1 MKHRAGIVHLMI
13 ALLMAAFMEVPAQE
27 SLQLGFVRS
36 VPQSLRLNPAGEV
49 PYTWWMGIPALSSWH
64 VGAVNS
70 GFTFHDVFYRGSDD
84 SLRFDVDAFLD
95 GLKKNNDVS
104 VNLSSEILAFGFHLK
119 QYYLEARVTERFMGS
134 FHYSK
139 DLMTLLFRLNGGFI
153 NTTADICGLGVNMSL
168 FHEVSL
174 GASRKINDRWTSG
187 FRLKYLAGVANIYSR
202 KTSLTLFTDESLAYA
217 LTFDSDIEINSSF
230 PGIPD
235 HPADSLDF
243 SLDEKRMLRQLDGW
257 KNPGFA
263 VDLGITYRLLDAL
276 TLGVSVN
283 DLGFIHWKNNP
294 RSLVSDE
301 KNHAYTF
308 EGIDIEEY
316 FTGDSISLGD
326 KFEDLLD
333 SLSASMGFRTHYKPY
348 VSYLLATF
356 NLTARYSLGKRNHFG
371 LLLRNEVFDR
381 RWKPGLM
388 LNYELEAGKLLALTA
403 GYYLTK
409 RNLYNLAL
417 GFSLKLAAFQFYM
430 VTDNALAFYNPGR
443 TKTAGLQFGFNL
455 CFGDRRFKEAP

>member
-1 MKHRAGIVHLMI
+1 MVL
-13 ALLMAAFMEVPAQE
+13 AADVSAQE

-36 VPQSLRLNPAGEV
+36 VPQSLRLNPASEV
-49 PYTWWMGIPALSSWH
+49 PYKWWMGIPALSSWN
-64 VGAVNS
+64 VRAENS
-70 GFTFHDVFYRGSDD
+70 GFTFHDVFYRGTDD
-84 SLRFDVDAFLD
+84 SLRFNVDAFLN

-104 VNLSSEILAFGFHLK
+104 VNVSSEILAFGFHLK

-153 NTTADICGLGVNMSL
+153 NTTADIGGLGVNMSV
-168 FHEVSL
+168 FHEISL

-187 FRLKYLAGVANIYSR
+187 FRLKYLAGIANIYSR
-202 KTSLTLFTDESLAYA
+202 KTDLTLYTDESLAYA
-217 LTFDSDIEINSSF
+217 LTFDSDIEINTSF
-230 PGIPD
+230 PGIPG

-243 SLDEKRMLRQLDGW
+243 SLDEKKMLRQLDGW

-263 VDLGITYRLLDAL
+263 IDLGITYRPLDAL
-276 TLGVSVN
+276 ILGASVN
-283 DLGFIHWKNNP
+283 DLGFIRWKNNP

-301 KNHAYTF
+301 KNHSYTF
-308 EGIDIEEY
+308 EGIDIEE
-316 FTGDSISLGD
+316 FIVNDSISLGD
-326 KFEDLLD
+326 KFEELFD
-333 SLSASMGFRTHYKPY
+333 SLSANIGFRTNYHPY

-371 LLLRNEVFDR
+371 LLLRNEMFNYQ
-381 RWKPGLM
+381 WKPGLM
-388 LNYELEAGKLLALTA
+388 LNYEFEAGKLLALTA
-403 GYYLTK
+403 GYYLTN
-409 RNLYNLAL
+409 RNLFNLAF

-430 VTDNALAFYNPGR
+430 VTDNAVAFYNPGR
-443 TKTAGLQFGFNL
+443 SKTAGLQFGFNL